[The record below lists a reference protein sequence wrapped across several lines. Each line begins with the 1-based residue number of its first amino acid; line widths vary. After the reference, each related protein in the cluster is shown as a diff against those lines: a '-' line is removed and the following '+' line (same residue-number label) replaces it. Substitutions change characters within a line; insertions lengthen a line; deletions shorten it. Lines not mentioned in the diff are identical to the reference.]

1 MKTERHNKM
10 TAKLKRGRPKS
21 RPDSKTLEALNILS
35 REEVA
40 QLYNVSASTVRS
52 WYTRDR
58 KERVTHGR

>member
-1 MKTERHNKM
+1 MKTERYDRM
-10 TAKLKRGRPKS
+10 TTKLKRGRPKS

-58 KERVTHGR
+58 KERVLHER